1 MCQVSVGELLLAI
14 LDQSIGNKDTNARYL
29 VSVIQVARHTM
40 EIVER
45 DSIPEGLEKSV
56 SDILFAVL
64 CK

>member
-56 SDILFAVL
+56 SDILIAVL
-64 CK
+64 FR